1 MQAVTADI
9 IRDTASALEVSI
21 DTLVEDVSRAI
32 ATEVPD
38 VLDDDS
44 YRASNRANLALKLAV
59 LRRGDELTIPDAP
72 HDALLYA
79 RDLAR
84 RGADLSVLLRAYDL
98 GHRHFWSEWTRA
110 CAARTADPAVLNEL
124 YDVSARF
131 LFAYFDAVPAAVTS
145 AYRDELSHR
154 TDTGEARRAE
164 AVCAILG
171 GLVGDVRPRERE
183 LGYPLVEARHVAL
196 ICDDAAPAARTA
208 LLRAAHACGVAAL
221 VVRAEAQA
229 LWAWFALTD
238 DAPAA
243 LEQALADHDALHGAT
258 LALGDIAT
266 GVDGF
271 CDSHREAQLALR
283 HGRGE
288 HRLVRYRD
296 LGAASL
302 LAGDPR
308 RARRFVERELG
319 PLAAPDAAT
328 SRLRDTVRVYLQ
340 ENANQ
345 ASAARRLGV
354 HVNTIAYRLRRAE
367 ERLGR
372 RVTDRR
378 FDLEAALLLHARRQQ
393 DAG

>member
-1 MQAVTADI
+1 MQAATADI
-9 IRDTASALEVSI
+9 IRASATALEASLDAMVEEVSH
-21 DTLVEDVSRAI
+21 AI
-32 ATEVPD
+32 ASEVPD

-44 YRASNRANLALKLAV
+44 YRASNRANLSLKLAV
-59 LRRGDELTIPDAP
+59 LRRGDALSVPDAP

-84 RGADLSVLLRAYDL
+84 RGADVSVLLRAYDL
-98 GHRHFWSEWTRA
+98 GHRYFWTQWTRE

-145 AYRDELSHR
+145 AYRDELARR

-164 AVCAILG
+164 AVCGVLG
-171 GLVGDVRPRERE
+171 GLVGDVRPIERE
-183 LGYPLVEARHVAL
+183 LGYPLAGTRHVAL
-196 ICDDAAPAARTA
+196 ICDDPAPAARTA
-208 LLRAAHACGVAAL
+208 LLRAGRAAASAAL
-221 VVRAEAQA
+221 VVRVEAPA
-229 LWAWFALTD
+229 LWAWFASPDL
-238 DAPAA
+238 AA
-243 LEQALADHDALHGAT
+243 LEDALGRHAALDGAT
-258 LALGDIAT
+258 LALGDAAT

-271 CDSHREAQLALR
+271 RDSHREAQLALR

-288 HRLVRYRD
+288 RRLVRYRD

-319 PLAAPDAAT
+319 ALAAPDPAT
-328 SRLRDTVRVYLQ
+328 SRVRDTVRVYLQ
-340 ENANQ
+340 ENGSQ
-345 ASAARRLGV
+345 AGAARRLGV
-354 HVNTIAYRLRRAE
+354 HVNTVAYRLRRAE
-367 ERLGR
+367 ELLGR

-378 FDLEAALLLHARRQQ
+378 FDLEAALLLHARE
-393 DAG
+393 AGR